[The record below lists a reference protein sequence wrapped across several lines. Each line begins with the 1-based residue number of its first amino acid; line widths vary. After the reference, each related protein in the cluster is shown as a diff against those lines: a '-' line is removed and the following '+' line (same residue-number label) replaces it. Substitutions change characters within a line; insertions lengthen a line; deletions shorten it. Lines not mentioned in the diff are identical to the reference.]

1 MRIKRITIKN
11 FRTFKDLVTLDFEEN
26 YTVLV
31 GKNGVGKTSILEAI
45 NLATSFS
52 FTESKIKPDDFNL
65 DTEPIEIEIEFDNYF
80 FLKIADWIRLP
91 SKKIKFVAKYRDRS
105 SPGKAFSTIFT
116 IKHIV
121 IPECYQKYD
130 ELKPALTS
138 TQYVPLKVQ
147 FNSDTRNYEYWVKSK
162 DKFNELQERLLEVYN
177 TDSLDNFPRIFY
189 FSKERDRDLKPGY
202 FTTFQKILD
211 ELNWRFFK
219 DYKTSEREEFI
230 NKWEEIYKFII
241 DKVNDPKQKKI
252 ISPLKDKVKEFL
264 GEKFSNLEISLF
276 NLKQPFTE
284 AFFAL
289 RKEKDDKII
298 TLSRMASGEL
308 MIIAYFLLKLTS
320 ELSKEEIIFLID
332 DSELHLH
339 PQLQYKLFNE
349 IKSSQFQHILTTH
362 SDIFIDVSRW
372 RSIKRLDQFNN
383 IFPIKAELDKILE
396 DKQTRVHLDEIK
408 KWHQHQSI
416 FFREDNQLF
425 FADKCLLVEG
435 PAEKYG
441 LPVLANKLDNA
452 FKEITIISCN
462 GKSKIPYYQLLC
474 KSFGIPYFT
483 LFDLDNHERNMS
495 EEELMQ
501 RKKVNE
507 RIKNWSMNGIFYY
520 SFESSFEKLLNI
532 SNSGHKTSET
542 LIKIDGINKEEVPQE
557 IGEAISKINNFV
569 KE

>member
-1 MRIKRITIKN
+1 MKIKRITIKN
-11 FRTFKDLVTLDFEEN
+11 FRTFKDLVALDFEEN

-52 FTESKIKPDDFNL
+52 FTESKIKTDDFNL

-80 FLKIADWIRLP
+80 FLKIADWIKLP

-116 IKHIV
+116 TKHIV

-130 ELKPALTS
+130 ELKPALAS

-147 FNSDTRNYEYWVKSK
+147 FNSDTGNYEYWVKSK
-162 DKFNELQERLLEVYN
+162 NKFNELQERLLEVYN

-230 NKWEEIYKFII
+230 NRWEGIYKFII

-320 ELSKEEIIFLID
+320 KLSKEEIIFLID
-332 DSELHLH
+332 DPELHLH

-362 SDIFIDVSRW
+362 SDIFIDLGNW
-372 RSIKRLDQFNN
+372 KTIKRLTENGIYPNTELLEKKYGKCINLEKELRKHLDDIKTLCQDKN
-383 IFPIKAELDKILE
+383 IF
-396 DKQTRVHLDEIK
+396 R
-408 KWHQHQSI
+408 
-416 FFREDNQLF
+416 REDNEILF
-425 FADKCLLVEG
+425 CEKCLLVEG
-435 PAEKYG
+435 PKDKYG
-441 LPVLANKLDNA
+441 LLALASKKNYDWSKLTIRYCA
-452 FKEITIISCN
+452 SKENIHFYQTICLAYGIDFFVVYDQDEK
-462 GKSKIPYYQLLC
+462 GKDDCI
-474 KSFGIPYFT
+474 
-483 LFDLDNHERNMS
+483 
-495 EEELMQ
+495 EELAIDH
-501 RKKVNE
+501 NT
-507 RIKNWSMNGIFYY
+507 F
-520 SFESSFEKLLNI
+520 SFSTSFEKLISGRKDIKLYKILEIINNLDINNLN
-532 SNSGHKTSET
+532 
-542 LIKIDGINKEEVPQE
+542 QE
-557 IGEAISKINNFV
+557 IKSCLENINNFLGN
-569 KE
+569 